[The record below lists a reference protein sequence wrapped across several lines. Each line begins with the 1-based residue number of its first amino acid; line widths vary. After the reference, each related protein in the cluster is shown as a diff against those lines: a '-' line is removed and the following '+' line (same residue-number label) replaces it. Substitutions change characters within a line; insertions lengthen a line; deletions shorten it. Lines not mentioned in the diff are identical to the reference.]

1 MVGGGSGQRW
11 AGNFDFANPQSF
23 SIFQNISESENCQ
36 ICFLWINKQIRIK
49 EPLGPFI
56 YFEVG
61 WDSNLVLLY

>member
-1 MVGGGSGQRW
+1 VVGGSGRCW
-11 AGNFDFANPQSF
+11 AGDFDFDNDQRF

-49 EPLGPFI
+49 EPLGPVI

-61 WDSNLVLLY
+61 WDSNLVLL